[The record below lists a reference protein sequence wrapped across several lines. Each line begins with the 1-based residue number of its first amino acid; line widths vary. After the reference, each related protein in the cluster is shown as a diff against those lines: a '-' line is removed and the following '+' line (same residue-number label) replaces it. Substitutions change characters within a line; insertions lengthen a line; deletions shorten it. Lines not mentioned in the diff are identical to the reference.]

1 MVAGSTPLVE
11 AVGVEKSYHDGPAI
25 VRVLHGLDLAVAAGE
40 CVAVVGESGIGKS
53 TLLHLLGGL
62 DRPTAG
68 RLVIAGVDLGT
79 RGEPELAAFRNR
91 EVGFVFQFHQLLA
104 DFTAL
109 ENVMLPALIARTPRR
124 QARDQA
130 AALLERVGLGDRI
143 EHRPGELSGGEQQR
157 VAVARAVVRRPRL
170 LLADEPTGNL
180 DPATG
185 ARVEQL
191 LLELNREAGSTLIV
205 ATHSDRLATVMTRRL
220 RLRGGRLMPDEGRI
234 PALEAGGRGA

>member
-1 MVAGSTPLVE
+1 MVAGGTPLVE
-11 AVGVEKSYHDGPAI
+11 AVGVEKSYHDGPAV
-25 VRVLHGLDLAVAAGE
+25 VRVLDGLDLRVEEGE
-40 CVAVVGESGIGKS
+40 CIAVVGESGIGKS

-68 RLVIAGVDLGT
+68 RLVIAGVDLGAS
-79 RGEPELAAFRNR
+79 GEPELAAFRNR

-109 ENVMLPALIARTPRR
+109 ENVMLPAMIARDSRR
-124 QARDQA
+124 QARDKA
-130 AALLERVGLGDRI
+130 VALLERVGLGDRI
-143 EHRPGELSGGEQQR
+143 DHRPGELSGGEQQR
-157 VAVARAVVRRPRL
+157 VAVARAVLRRPRL

-191 LLELNREAGSTLIV
+191 LIDLNREAGSTLIV
-205 ATHSDRLATVMTRRL
+205 ATHSDRLATVMSRRL
-220 RLRGGRLMPDEGRI
+220 RMRAGRLSPADGSA
-234 PALEAGGRGA
+234 PALEAGGQTA

>member
-1 MVAGSTPLVE
+1 MVAGGMPLVE
-11 AVGVEKSYHDGPAI
+11 AVGVEKCYHDGPAV
-25 VRVLHGLDLAVAAGE
+25 VRVLDGLDLEVAEGD
-40 CVAVVGESGIGKS
+40 CVAVVGESGVGKS

-62 DRPTAG
+62 DHPTAG
-68 RLVIAGVDLGT
+68 RLVIAGVDLGAC
-79 RGEPELAAFRNR
+79 GEAELAVFRNR

-109 ENVMLPALIARTPRR
+109 ENVMLPGLIAREPRR
-124 QARDQA
+124 RVRAQA
-130 AALLERVGLGDRI
+130 AELLERVGLGARL

-205 ATHSDRLATVMTRRL
+205 ATHSDRLATAMMRRL
-220 RLRGGRLMPDEGRI
+220 RMRAGRLAPEQGPA
-234 PALEAGGRGA
+234 PALEVGGRSA

>member
-1 MVAGSTPLVE
+1 MLARGTPLIE
-11 AVGVEKSYHDGPAI
+11 AVGVEKCYHDGPAV
-25 VRVLHGLDLAVAAGE
+25 VRVLHELDLEVAEGE

-68 RLVIAGVDLGT
+68 RLMIAGVDLGS
-79 RGEPELAAFRNR
+79 RAEPELAAFRNR

-109 ENVMLPALIARTPRR
+109 ENVMLPALIARDGYR
-124 QARDQA
+124 QSRDAA
-130 AALLERVGLGDRI
+130 AALLERVGLGDRL

-220 RLRGGRLMPDEGRI
+220 RLRAGRLMPDQGPA